1 MLMLQLP
8 NIYSHKNLKYLV
20 VLPIALML
28 FGIYFS
34 TQLTYDTTLA
44 GGVSI
49 ILQTNTTAQTSQL
62 ASEISAK
69 LGSGSPSIAASP
81 GGIQI
86 TLSMNKSLSDAEDYL
101 LAFYAQK
108 SNYSAYLLNATALGL
123 QLQNSPGNST
133 LRSEIAKQ
141 NADTNASLGEM
152 QASLNGELAALT
164 PFGVPQSF
172 NSTDVGRMQDMAQG
186 SYTNASNSYEQR
198 TIAALHTLIPF
209 SSYSYEQI
217 TPTLGQFFL
226 GELRNTIIIAFILV
240 FVVVLFIFRSPIPS
254 AVVVFGAANDMIFA
268 LGVMAVLKI
277 PLGVASIGGLLM
289 LIGYSIDTDVL
300 TAIRILR
307 RGEGK
312 PEDRAY
318 ASMKTGVTMTAT
330 AIVSFAALFAISVIE
345 YVPTYYEIAGVVL
358 IGLIG
363 DVITTWLGNAS
374 FILMYKKRKE
384 GVKE

>member
-1 MLMLQLP
+1 MLMFQLP
-8 NIYSHKNLKYLV
+8 NIYSHKNLKYLI
-20 VLPIALML
+20 VLPLALMV

-44 GGVSI
+44 GGVTI
-49 ILQTNTTAQTSQL
+49 ILQTNSTANTAQL

-69 LGSGSPSIAASP
+69 LNSASPSIAASP
-81 GGIQI
+81 GGLQI
-86 TLSMNKSLSDAEDYL
+86 TLTMNKSLSDAESSL
-101 LAFYAQK
+101 VEFYAQK
-108 SNYSAYLLNATALGL
+108 SNYSDYLLNATALSL
-123 QLQNSPGNST
+123 ALHNSPGNST
-133 LRSEIAKQ
+133 LRGELVRQ
-141 NADTNASLGEM
+141 NAGVNASLAEM
-152 QASLNGELAALT
+152 RTSLQGELAALA
-164 PFGVPQSF
+164 PFGVSTAF
-172 NSTDVGRMQDMAQG
+172 NSSDVNLMQAVAQD
-186 SYTNASNSYEQR
+186 SYTNASNAYEQD
-198 TIAALHTLIPF
+198 TIGALHTVIPF

-226 GELRNTIIIAFILV
+226 GELKNTILIAFLLV
-240 FVVVLFIFRSPIPS
+240 FLAVFFIFRSPIPS
-254 AVVVFGAANDMIFA
+254 LVVVFGAANDLLFA
-268 LGVMAVLKI
+268 LGVMAVLRI
-277 PLGVASIGGLLM
+277 PLGVASIAGLLM

-307 RGEGK
+307 RGDGK

-330 AIVSFAALFAISVIE
+330 AIVSFGALFAISIIE